1 MIIYIFFFIHLFQIK
16 SLFDIPKISIIV
28 PIYNVNKYLR
38 QCLNSIVNQT
48 LKNIEIICIND
59 GSTDNSLEIIME
71 YMLDN
76 RIIIINKSNS
86 GYGNSMNQGI
96 DFVSGKYIGIVES
109 DDFVDIKMFEFLYNF
124 TENGNIDMV
133 RSDYFTYFNEY
144 EINPVKFNIIK
155 SIYNKTFN
163 PIEFPNIFLININIW
178 AEIYKKDLI
187 IKNKI
192 RFLSTPGASYQDTSF
207 FFKTLFKSK
216 KIFYLNKPFYYYR
229 QTNLDSSVKIKN
241 LNKILYIIKEY
252 QEIEKYFHKDLKS
265 FNEIKTYFYTKKI
278 RSFLWNLIRVDKK
291 KEFIKLI
298 YQEIYEILKDNNYFH
313 NLFNKYEKI
322 FLNFLLD
329 YGYEITSD
337 IYMNTLSYN
346 ISRPK
351 ISIIIPIYNSEEY
364 IEECLNSLMKQTFK
378 NFEIICINDGS
389 TDNSLKILKI
399 YEKLDDRIHIL
410 TQNNSGPGIARNIG
424 MNISKGEYLIFL
436 DSDDIFE
443 DTMVEELFARI
454 YAYNNEIVICN
465 SNNFIVENGNKKY
478 IKKKNYYIQNNIVNK
493 KIFSSFD
500 IKKDFFNLFI
510 WWPWDKIFKKDFIKN
525 LGIEYQNLR
534 TSEDLFFVAAAA
546 IKAKNISFIDK
557 IFINHRMGVN
567 SSVSNSRNIYWNN
580 FYYALKKLKNFI
592 KEKGLYKRFK
602 QDFINYVAKFSIWNL
617 ETIHGN
623 SFCKLYQKLKNEW
636 WIEFGISKFNKNYF
650 YNKNI
655 YKKVKYIMEYDLM
668 DKKILYEKEY
678 YKNSSLNKNYLFEQ
692 KYYCLLNMKNKN
704 KYKIISFIFT
714 IFKIRKFKNFI
725 YL

>member
-1 MIIYIFFFIHLFQIK
+1 MIVFIYFFAYLFQIK
-16 SLFDIPKISIIV
+16 SFFDIPKISIIV

-38 QCLNSIVNQT
+38 QCLNSLVNQT

-71 YMLDN
+71 YMIDN

-109 DDFVDIKMFEFLYNF
+109 DDFVDINMFGFLYNF
-124 TENGNIDMV
+124 TENGNIDIV
-133 RSDYFTYFNEY
+133 RSDYFAYFNEH
-144 EINPVKFNIIK
+144 EINPVKFNIIN

-192 RFLSTPGASYQDTSF
+192 RFLSTPGASFQDTSF

-229 QTNLDSSVKIKN
+229 QTNLNSSVKITN
-241 LNKILYIIKEY
+241 LNKIIFILKEFH
-252 QEIEKYFHKDLKS
+252 EIENYFHKDLKL
-265 FNEIKTYFYTKKI
+265 FNEIKKYYYSKKI
-278 RSFLWNLIRVDKK
+278 RSLLWNLIRVDKK
-291 KEFIKLI
+291 KEYIKLL
-298 YQEIYEILKDNNYFH
+298 YQEIYDILKDDNYFH
-313 NLFNKYEKI
+313 YLFNKYETI
-322 FLNFLLD
+322 FLNYLLD
-329 YGYEITSD
+329 YGYEITSY
-337 IYMNTLSYN
+337 IYLNTLNYN
-346 ISRPK
+346 ISKPK
-351 ISIIIPIYNSEEY
+351 ISVIIPIYNSEEF
-364 IEECLNSLMKQTFK
+364 IEECLNSLIKQTFK

-389 TDNSLKILKI
+389 TDNSLKLLKI
-399 YEKLDDRIHIL
+399 YEKLDDRIHIF
-410 TQNNSGPGIARNIG
+410 TQNNSGPAVARNIG
-424 MNISKGEYLIFL
+424 MNISKGDYIIFL

-443 DTMVEELFARI
+443 DTMIEELFARI

-465 SNNFIVENGNKKY
+465 SKNFVI
-478 IKKKNYYIQNNIVNK
+478 IKGQKIYNQNKNYYISNDIIKNK
-493 KIFSSFD
+493 TRFSSFD
-500 IKKDFFNLFI
+500 IKKDFLSLFI

-534 TSEDLFFVAAAA
+534 TSEDLFFVAAAV
-546 IKAKNISFIDK
+546 IKAKNLSFIDK

-592 KEKGLYKRFK
+592 KENGLYKRFK

-617 ETIHGN
+617 ETIQGD

-650 YNKNI
+650 YNKKI
-655 YKKVKYIMEYDLM
+655 YKKVKYIMKYDLINSQ
-668 DKKILYEKEY
+668 ILYEKE
-678 YKNSSLNKNYLFEQ
+678 NNENLDLNIDINENYLFKQ
-692 KYYCLLNMKNKN
+692 KNYCKLNIKNKYN
-704 KYKIISFIFT
+704 KKYKIISFIYN
-714 IFKIRKFKNFI
+714 INYK
-725 YL
+725 

>member
-71 YMLDN
+71 YIQDN

-96 DFVSGKYIGIVES
+96 EFASGKYIGIVES
-109 DDFVDIKMFEFLYNF
+109 DDYVDINMFGILYNF

-133 RSDYFTYFNEY
+133 RSDYFTYFNEH

-155 SIYNKTFN
+155 PIYNKTFN

-192 RFLSTPGASYQDTSF
+192 KFLSTPGASYQDTSF

-229 QTNLDSSVKIKN
+229 QTNINSSVKVKN
-241 LNKILYIIKEY
+241 LNKILFIIKEY
-252 QEIEKYFHKDLKS
+252 QEIEKYCHKDLKS
-265 FNEIKTYFYTKKI
+265 FNKIKTYFYTKKI
-278 RSFLWNLIRVDKK
+278 RSLLWNLIRVDKK

-298 YQEIYEILKDNNYFH
+298 YQEIYEILKDNNYLD

-322 FLNFLLD
+322 FLNFLLE

-346 ISRPK
+346 ISKPK
-351 ISIIIPIYNSEEY
+351 ISIIIPIYNSEEF

-454 YAYNNEIVICN
+454 HAYNNEIVICN
-465 SNNFIVENGNKKY
+465 SNNFIIENGKKIYNKN
-478 IKKKNYYIQNNIVNK
+478 KNYYIPNNIVNNK
-493 KIFSSFD
+493 TIFSSFD

-546 IKAKNISFIDK
+546 IKANKISFIDK

-617 ETIHGN
+617 ETIQGN
-623 SFCKLYQKLKNEW
+623 SFCKLYQKIKNEW

-655 YKKVKYIMEYDLM
+655 YKKVKNIIENDLM
-668 DKKILYEKEY
+668 NKKILYEKEY
-678 YKNSSLNKNYLFEQ
+678 NKNLKLNENIKNNYLIEQ
-692 KYYCLLNMKNKN
+692 KNYCILNIKNKYN
-704 KYKIISFIFT
+704 KKYKIISFIYSN
-714 IFKIRKFKNFI
+714 INYK
-725 YL
+725 